1 MNPWT
6 LRALDLA
13 AALVA
18 GAGLVLIL
26 AAALARRPSF
36 VDRVAQGRVQE
47 RPPSALAA
55 WARREIAM
63 LLPVVFLILPVTVMF
78 ALYPGLI
85 ALDFTP

>member
-13 AALVA
+13 VALVA
-18 GAGLVLIL
+18 GSGLVLIL

-47 RPPSALAA
+47 RALR
-55 WARREIAM
+55 ARRVGAPRER
-63 LLPVVFLILPVTVMF
+63 LGS
-78 ALYPGLI
+78 GLARI
-85 ALDFTP
+85 YQ